1 MATMVRKEVL
11 ILDDDPDLRVMV
23 RKILEA
29 AGLVV
34 REASNVAQALAMV
47 RERAPHLIL
56 LDLEL
61 QGDETG
67 FQFLEARRTDLSLA
81 QSPIIVITATR
92 DRKAVYRSISLG
104 ANDYIAK
111 PINAVLLLQKV
122 RKAVSLDV
130 GFAKV
135 ELPADRRPRVFMVVP
150 STIIRMSSAG
160 FTLEA
165 PLKVVDRDDEGKPVK
180 ADIQVRAPLLDEV
193 GATKSVYRPASRRPT
208 PSIAAPGQYVTEFS
222 FYGLTDRQAEKVR
235 KLTRKWPS

>member
-1 MATMVRKEVL
+1 MLANAFRTVRTAITSLLAVLVLAATADAQLFL
-11 ILDDDPDLRVMV
+11 ITNR
-23 RKILEA
+23 
-29 AGLVV
+29 G
-34 REASNVAQALAMV
+34 
-47 RERAPHLIL
+47 
-56 LDLEL
+56 
-61 QGDETG
+61 
-67 FQFLEARRTDLSLA
+67 
-81 QSPIIVITATR
+81 
-92 DRKAVYRSISLG
+92 SLG

-135 ELPADRRPRVFMVVP
+135 EFPADRRPRVFMVVP